1 MTCRLGGGIRLGWP
15 VYPRPLTRGMCCAEW
30 AAHPCLRQHAWLS
43 PACSLRAGALCLRRR
58 RPQRTPTL
66 GHVRLTLQHC
76 VVAGLACQS
85 TSRLPAP
92 PLQMCPVSNRQH
104 CVACIKPLSERTLVR
119 APLCA
124 RSQELDA
131 AAPAVRLQRPGAGAR
146 LDFVETVESYG
157 VSMFSGA
164 WRHVWS

>member
-30 AAHPCLRQHAWLS
+30 AAHPCLRQHAWRS

-92 PLQMCPVSNRQH
+92 PPADVSRFPTASTAWPASSHYQREHLCERH
-104 CVACIKPLSERTLVR
+104 CVHAAKNLTLPPLPYDYSALEPVRGLTL
-119 APLCA
+119 
-124 RSQELDA
+124 
-131 AAPAVRLQRPGAGAR
+131 
-146 LDFVETVESYG
+146 
-157 VSMFSGA
+157 
-164 WRHVWS
+164 WRQLKVMV